1 MPPSPLPQKDVDR
14 RLLEQKKK
22 SRRRNKSDKKMEL
35 DDLKREVEMV
45 TAGFQSSLIQV
56 YLHYRD
62 VLNIR
67 FVFASVPSSG
77 PNSVFVFGRIVS
89 SDEYE

>member
-45 TAGFQSSLIQV
+45 TARFQSNLIQV

-67 FVFASVPSSG
+67 FGAEQWS
-77 PNSVFVFGRIVS
+77 
-89 SDEYE
+89 E